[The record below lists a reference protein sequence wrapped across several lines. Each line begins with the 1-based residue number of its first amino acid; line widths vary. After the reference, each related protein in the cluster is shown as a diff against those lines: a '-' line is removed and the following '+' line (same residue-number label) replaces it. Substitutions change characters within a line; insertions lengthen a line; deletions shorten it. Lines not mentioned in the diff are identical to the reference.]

1 MDKQTSKAI
10 EEYKAGH
17 IQHSR
22 DKNVICKSGQLRF
35 SVGPFTIPSPISE
48 DAKQLIRYLFDD
60 KLNTMEIV
68 VDIGDNSITRSSM
81 RTLLLGEW
89 IDGDIITMYADYKNM
104 KEAEKDVTS
113 PRCWF
118 LPTYYSQAALADWS
132 SLNFAQAAGFRDR
145 YMGRLDNCEKIYVP
159 INSDGHWYLLLV
171 DISHA
176 IATIWDSLESW
187 SRREKMINES
197 LAILASLDF
206 VLCQEAR
213 ALFGNRFTFLNFQIC
228 RQAGLQQPNS
238 FDCGYYVMKYM
249 DSPCIVVHDS
259 YQHDSDHARLLLA
272 LYLVQSPL
280 NKIRCRLIQEARKL

>member
-1 MDKQTSKAI
+1 MSLSLQFVAQLLEDIFNPSLSASVR
-10 EEYKAGH
+10 
-17 IQHSR
+17 HS
-22 DKNVICKSGQLRF
+22 QLQI
-35 SVGPFTIPSPISE
+35 FTLVNHLSCCASLLCLPTIS
-48 DAKQLIRYLFDD
+48 
-60 KLNTMEIV
+60 
-68 VDIGDNSITRSSM
+68 
-81 RTLLLGEW
+81 
-89 IDGDIITMYADYKNM
+89 IITMYADYKNM

-132 SLNFAQAAGFRDR
+132 GLNFAQAAGFRDR
-145 YMGRLDNCEKIYVP
+145 YMGRLDTCEKIYVP
-159 INSDGHWYLLLV
+159 INCDGHWYMLLV

-176 IATIWDSLESW
+176 TATIWDSLESP

-206 VLCQEAR
+206 VLRQEAR
-213 ALFGNRFTFLNFQIC
+213 ALFGNRFSFFNFQIC
-228 RQAGLQQPNS
+228 CQAGVPQQPNG

-249 DSPCIVVHDS
+249 DNPSIVVHDS

-280 NKIRCRLIQEARKL
+280 NKIRRRLIQEARKL

>member
-1 MDKQTSKAI
+1 
-10 EEYKAGH
+10 
-17 IQHSR
+17 
-22 DKNVICKSGQLRF
+22 
-35 SVGPFTIPSPISE
+35 
-48 DAKQLIRYLFDD
+48 
-60 KLNTMEIV
+60 
-68 VDIGDNSITRSSM
+68 M
-81 RTLLLGEW
+81 RTLLPGEW
-89 IDGDIITMYADYKNM
+89 IDGDVIVAAYYAYYLELIITMYADYKNM

-145 YMGRLDNCEKIYVP
+145 YMGRLDTCEKIYVP
-159 INSDGHWYLLLV
+159 INCDGHWYMLLV

-176 IATIWDSLESW
+176 TATIWDSLESP

-206 VLCQEAR
+206 VLRQEAR
-213 ALFGNRFTFLNFQIC
+213 ALFGNRFSFLNFQIY
-228 RQAGLQQPNS
+228 RQAGLPQQPNG

-259 YQHDSDHARLLLA
+259 YQHDLDHARLLLA

-280 NKIRCRLIQEARKL
+280 NKIRRRLIQEARKL